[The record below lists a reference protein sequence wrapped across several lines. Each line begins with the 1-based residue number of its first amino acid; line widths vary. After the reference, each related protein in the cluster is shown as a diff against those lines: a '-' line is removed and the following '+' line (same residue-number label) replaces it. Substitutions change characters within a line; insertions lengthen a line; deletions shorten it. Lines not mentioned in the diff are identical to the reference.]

1 MSKIKIT
8 IKEDFRT
15 LKAGDVYE
23 FNPILHSLV
32 VGDNGC
38 GKTSLFRALRGYQND
53 LEEKSLEKRD
63 MQELAENIEVEHD
76 FNKIFY
82 YDAVNDNGSDFR
94 NAYDAS
100 AFVDGGGFARNRKSN
115 GEGNFVQIAM
125 FMDKM
130 IPVLTDNCLL
140 IIDEMDTGFSLK
152 NMGRMIDILYAMFI
166 KHGLTTIVITH
177 NPILMLKS
185 GTVYDFVNRKEIEA
199 KKYVEEEAN
208 ITFK

>member
-1 MSKIKIT
+1 MSKLKIT
-8 IKEDFRT
+8 IKNSFRG
-15 LKAGDVYE
+15 LLLEDVYE
-23 FNPILHSLV
+23 FNPTVYTLV

-63 MQELAENIEVEHD
+63 MEKLAENIEVEHD

-82 YDAVNDNGSDFR
+82 YDAVNDNGSNFM

-100 AFVDGGGFARNRKSN
+100 AYLNGGGFARQRKSN
-115 GEGNFVQIAM
+115 GEGNFVQIGA

-130 IPVLTDNCLL
+130 IPELTENCLL

-152 NMGRMIDILYAMFI
+152 NMGRMYSILGALKLKYD
-166 KHGLTTIVITH
+166 LTMIVITH
-177 NPILMLKS
+177 NPILMLDS
-185 GTVYDFVNRKEIEA
+185 DTVYDFVNKKEVDVKTYI
-199 KKYVEEEAN
+199 EEEAN
-208 ITFK
+208 IKF